1 MLKLYSNTYANC
13 DLKDAYTCKCFK
25 YVCTNIRKVPTP
37 LPPPP
42 NKQESLVK
50 IDVFSDNKYFLKI
63 PLYSSVGVKK

>member
-1 MLKLYSNTYANC
+1 MPIHANALNMYAQ
-13 DLKDAYTCKCFK
+13 TSEKCL
-25 YVCTNIRKVPTP
+25 P
-37 LPPPP
+37 LSPPSP

>member
-42 NKQESLVK
+42 QINKRALLKLMSFLIISIFSKSL
-50 IDVFSDNKYFLKI
+50 YI
-63 PLYSSVGVKK
+63 PQ